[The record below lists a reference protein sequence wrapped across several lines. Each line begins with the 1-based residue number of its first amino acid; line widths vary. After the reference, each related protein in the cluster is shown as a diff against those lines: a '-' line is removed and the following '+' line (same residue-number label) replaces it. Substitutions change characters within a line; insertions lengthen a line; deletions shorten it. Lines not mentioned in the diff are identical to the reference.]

1 MRNSSSYMSNLVRIT
16 RDGFVDRSAQDIAWN
31 EDAILQTPK
40 KRIAVVYR
48 RMPQYR
54 RRFFEL
60 LRDRL
65 AQEAIEFQLIYGQSA
80 TKDAVKKD
88 GIELE
93 WAQRI
98 ENRTMRLGR
107 LELYWQPCLRLV
119 DKTDL
124 VIVEQASKLL
134 VNYVLQARYLLG
146 GPRFAFWGHG
156 KNFSLDDRSYFG
168 ELIKRNLSKRVHW
181 WFAYNERSA
190 AVVRSFG
197 FPTAR
202 TTLTQN
208 AIDTRG
214 LRDAARAV
222 APLKLEAICQELG
235 LKGNNVCISAGAMYP
250 EKRLPFLLEACDLI
264 RQRVQDFE
272 VIFIGAGTEAV
283 LVKQAAERHS
293 WIKYVGPKFD
303 SDKVPYFLLS
313 KLSLMPGLVGLGV
326 LDAFALGV
334 PLVTTAVPYHSP
346 EIEYLQ
352 DGINGVVVEQAQS
365 AAAYAG
371 TVTDLLRDEGRR
383 QRLVAAGRAS
393 AEVYTIE
400 NMVDR
405 FAVGVEQALQ
415 P

>member
-1 MRNSSSYMSNLVRIT
+1 MRV
-16 RDGFVDRSAQDIAWN
+16 
-31 EDAILQTPK
+31 
-40 KRIAVVYR
+40 AVVYK
-48 RMPQYR
+48 RMPHYR

-60 LRDRL
+60 LRDTL
-65 AQEAIEFQLIYGQSA
+65 AEEAIQFQLIYGQSA
-80 TKDAVKKD
+80 AKDAVKKD
-88 GIELE
+88 TVELE

-98 ENRTMRLGR
+98 ENRIARLGR
-107 LELYWQPCLRLV
+107 LELYWQPCLRLL
-119 DKTDL
+119 DGTNL

-156 KNFSLDDRSYFG
+156 KNFSLDDRSSVG
-168 ELIKRNLSKRVHW
+168 EFIKGNLSRRVHW

-190 AVVRSFG
+190 AVVRSLG
-197 FPTAR
+197 FPAAR

-214 LRDAARAV
+214 LVAAARAV
-222 APLKLEAICQELG
+222 EPLKLKAICEELR
-235 LKGNNVCISAGAMYP
+235 LKGNNVCIFSGAMYP
-250 EKRLPFLLEACDLI
+250 EKRLPFLLEACELI
-264 RQRVQDFE
+264 RQRVPDFE
-272 VIFIGAGTEAV
+272 VIFVGAGTGAA
-283 LVKQAAERHS
+283 LVEQAAARHS

-303 SDKVPYFLLS
+303 DDKVPYFLLS

-352 DGINGVVVEQAQS
+352 DGINGVVVRQAQS
-365 AAAYAG
+365 AAAYAEA
-371 TVTDLLRDEGRR
+371 VADLLRDHGRR
-383 QRLVAAGRAS
+383 QLLVAGGRAS

-405 FAVGVEQALQ
+405 FAAGITQALES
-415 P
+415 